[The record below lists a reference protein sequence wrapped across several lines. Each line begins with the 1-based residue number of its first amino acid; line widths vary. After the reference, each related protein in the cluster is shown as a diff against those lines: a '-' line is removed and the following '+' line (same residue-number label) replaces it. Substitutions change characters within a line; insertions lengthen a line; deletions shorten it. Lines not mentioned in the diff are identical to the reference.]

1 MALDLWVEEDMN
13 DAILKYDD
21 VGTGLPLLLIHGFP
35 HDRRLWRAQ
44 VAGLQGTA
52 RVIAP
57 DLRGFGAS
65 DDPVRAMTMDDHAA
79 DLHELLEE
87 LGIQKVV
94 VAGLSMGGYIAL
106 AFLARYPSVVKGLIL
121 CNTRAGADSAEA
133 REGRE
138 TTARKVMEGGM
149 SELAHVMLP
158 KMLSQEWLSTQ
169 PGVSSSIKTMMAEQ
183 RPAGVVAALR
193 GMAARPDRTDM
204 LATIGVPTLIITG
217 SEDTLIVP
225 GESEAMVK
233 RIPGSELMIIP
244 GVAHLSNVE
253 APEAF
258 NSSVRVFMAGLD
270 QHAPSKT
277 S

>member
-1 MALDLWVEEDMN
+1 MN
-13 DAILKYDD
+13 EAILKYDD
-21 VGTGLPLLLIHGFP
+21 VGAGLPLLLIHGFP

-65 DDPVRAMTMDDHAA
+65 DDPIRAMTMDDHAD
-79 DLHELLEE
+79 DLHALLEE

-106 AFLARYPSVVKGLIL
+106 AFLARYPAVVKGLIL
-121 CNTRAGADSAEA
+121 CNTRAGADGAEA

-138 TTARKVMEGGM
+138 ATARKVMEGGM
-149 SELAHVMLP
+149 PELAQVMLP
-158 KMLSQEWLSTQ
+158 KMLSQERLSTQ
-169 PGVSSSIKTMMAEQ
+169 PGLCSTIKSMMAEQ
-183 RPAGVVAALR
+183 RPAGAVAALR

-204 LATIGVPTLIITG
+204 LTTIGVPTLVITG

-225 GESEAMVK
+225 GESEAMAK
-233 RIPGSELMIIP
+233 KIPGSELVIIP

-253 APEAF
+253 APETF
-258 NSSVRVFMAGLD
+258 NSAVRVFMAGLD
-270 QHAPSKT
+270 PHVSSRT
-277 S
+277 N